1 MAPLYVFSSFN
12 VSPQDVLLTYQKNI
26 LDKKFAVAA
35 GFVLASS
42 LTFSIVAHAHT
53 TAGSLQLFPLLK
65 NCSSWLCAVALEQT
79 YVTRRSAT
87 SRCVTYPVKHMG
99 LLLRSG
105 HKKRKNRIEMSLIAP
120 PRHTQ
125 LVKTVVHAH

>member
-1 MAPLYVFSSFN
+1 MFSRFN
-12 VSPQDVLLTYQKNI
+12 DSPQDVLLTYQKNI

-35 GFVLASS
+35 GFVLGSL

-53 TAGSLQLFPLLK
+53 AGSLQLFPLIK
-65 NCSSWLCAVALEQT
+65 NCSSWLCAVVLEQT
-79 YVTRRSAT
+79 HVTRRSAT
-87 SRCVTYPVKHMG
+87 SRCVTYPVRHMSP
-99 LLLRSG
+99 LLRSG
-105 HKKRKNRIEMSLIAP
+105 HKKRKNRIETSVIAP